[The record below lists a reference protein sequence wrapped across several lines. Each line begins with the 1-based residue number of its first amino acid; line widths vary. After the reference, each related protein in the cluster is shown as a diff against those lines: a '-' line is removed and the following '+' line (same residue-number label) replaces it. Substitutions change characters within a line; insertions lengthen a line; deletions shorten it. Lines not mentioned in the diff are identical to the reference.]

1 MTKGRLIVIS
11 SIPTVIPSK
20 VEGSRSLHALRLV
33 EMTISGRD
41 DKEKPQR
48 ASQRAEVVETKQEN
62 QKNEGDFSTLLEM
75 TPPPVIPSV
84 VEGSL
89 RALRLVGM
97 TIREVLEVVP
107 ILLAGE
113 AGAGFVDA
121 FEFTVA
127 HDLGIRIV
135 DLQGAEECN

>member
-1 MTKGRLIVIS
+1 MES
-11 SIPTVIPSK
+11 SQ
-20 VEGSRSLHALRLV
+20 RSLDYA
-33 EMTISGRD
+33 RD

-97 TIREVLEVVP
+97 TVCGVDTLEVVP

-121 FEFTVA
+121 FEFTVT
-127 HDLGIRIV
+127 HDLGIGVV

>member
-75 TPPPVIPSV
+75 TI
-84 VEGSL
+84 
-89 RALRLVGM
+89 
-97 TIREVLEVVP
+97 I
-107 ILLAGE
+107 
-113 AGAGFVDA
+113 
-121 FEFTVA
+121 
-127 HDLGIRIV
+127 
-135 DLQGAEECN
+135 N

>member
-62 QKNEGDFSTLLEM
+62 QKNETRKIRSRDVEGDPSTLLGM
-75 TPPPVIPSV
+75 TWGRGRDDKG
-84 VEGSL
+84 EGS
-89 RALRLVGM
+89 R
-97 TIREVLEVVP
+97 
-107 ILLAGE
+107 
-113 AGAGFVDA
+113 
-121 FEFTVA
+121 
-127 HDLGIRIV
+127 
-135 DLQGAEECN
+135 

>member
-1 MTKGRLIVIS
+1 MRCRIEFFSIVSLRVFEMTKGRLIVIS

-75 TPPPVIPSV
+75 TKGLLVMTTRNVISTTP
-84 VEGSL
+84 GL
-89 RALRLVGM
+89 
-97 TIREVLEVVP
+97 
-107 ILLAGE
+107 
-113 AGAGFVDA
+113 
-121 FEFTVA
+121 
-127 HDLGIRIV
+127 
-135 DLQGAEECN
+135 

>member
-11 SIPTVIPSK
+11 SIPTVIPSTLIVIPSK

-75 TPPPVIPSV
+75 T
-84 VEGSL
+84 
-89 RALRLVGM
+89 M
-97 TIREVLEVVP
+97 EVLSRDDNP
-107 ILLAGE
+107 RGS
-113 AGAGFVDA
+113 
-121 FEFTVA
+121 
-127 HDLGIRIV
+127 
-135 DLQGAEECN
+135 

>member
-1 MTKGRLIVIS
+1 ML
-11 SIPTVIPSK
+11 
-20 VEGSRSLHALRLV
+20 
-33 EMTISGRD
+33 
-41 DKEKPQR
+41 
-48 ASQRAEVVETKQEN
+48 
-62 QKNEGDFSTLLEM
+62 F
-75 TPPPVIPSV
+75 
-84 VEGSL
+84 
-89 RALRLVGM
+89 GM

-135 DLQGAEECN
+135 DLQGAEERN

>member
-41 DKEKPQR
+41 DKEEPQR

-75 TPPPVIPSV
+75 TLPPCHPERS
-84 VEGSL
+84 
-89 RALRLVGM
+89 R
-97 TIREVLEVVP
+97 
-107 ILLAGE
+107 
-113 AGAGFVDA
+113 
-121 FEFTVA
+121 
-127 HDLGIRIV
+127 GISP
-135 DLQGAEECN
+135 C

>member
-41 DKEKPQR
+41 DKEEPQR

-62 QKNEGDFSTLLEM
+62 QKNETRNLRIRDVEGDFSTLLEM
-75 TPPPVIPSV
+75 TI
-84 VEGSL
+84 
-89 RALRLVGM
+89 
-97 TIREVLEVVP
+97 I
-107 ILLAGE
+107 
-113 AGAGFVDA
+113 
-121 FEFTVA
+121 
-127 HDLGIRIV
+127 
-135 DLQGAEECN
+135 N